1 VVKTVPVLIAGGGPV
16 GLSLAYDLASRGI
29 GCMLVERN
37 ASTTRHPKMDITNS
51 RSMELF
57 RSVGL
62 ADRLRAVA
70 VPEEHPFDVSWV
82 TSMVGYE
89 LHRFR
94 YPSVS
99 ESRVRT
105 RDQNDGTQPL
115 EPPMRVSQV
124 EIEPVLKHALEEQP
138 LAEVRFGV
146 ALGEFT
152 QDAESVTATLC
163 NMQSGCTEVVRCLF
177 LVGCDGGGSTVRK
190 GLEIGLQGQLQVM
203 QRYLTHFRSDA
214 RDLLQ
219 RWGISWH
226 YQSNLGT
233 LVAQDDVDTWTLHSR
248 FATDTAAGAVDP
260 RRLVEDFVGA
270 RITFELL
277 VANPWTPHLVVAES
291 YARGRVFLAGDAA
304 HQYIPTG
311 GYGMNTGVGDAFDL
325 SWKLAGTLKGFG
337 GPRLLSSYEAERRPV
352 GLRNCAA
359 SELHNRVR
367 RQIGSRYTPLV
378 HDPSDAGALARA
390 ELATF
395 IAQAGNAENESAG
408 IELGYQYTDS
418 PVVWNEPGPETPDD
432 GLYYQPSTRPGS
444 RLPSTFLSDGTPLYD
459 RLGRWF
465 TLLSFDGRR
474 SQTLLRSARARG
486 MPLRYVTV
494 VAPDLREIYGTGS
507 LLVRPDQ
514 HIAWRGVAP
523 DDASQADT
531 IVGRALGYS

>member
-1 VVKTVPVLIAGGGPV
+1 VVKTVPVLIAGGAPV
-16 GLSLAYDLASRGI
+16 GLTLAHDLASRGI
-29 GCMLVERN
+29 ACMLVERN
-37 ASTTRHPKMDITNS
+37 ATTTRHPKMDITNS

-62 ADRLRAVA
+62 AARLRAVA
-70 VPEEHPFDVSWV
+70 VPEDHSFDVSWV
-82 TSMVGYE
+82 TSMAGYE

-94 YPSVS
+94 YPSVT
-99 ESRVRT
+99 ESRVRS
-105 RDQNDGTQPL
+105 RDRNDGMQPL

-124 EIEPVLKHALEEQP
+124 EIEPVLKHALEEQT
-138 LAEVRFGV
+138 LAQVRFGV
-146 ALGEFT
+146 APGDFT

-219 RWGISWH
+219 CWGMTWH

-270 RITFELL
+270 PIPFELL

-311 GYGMNTGVGDAFDL
+311 GYGMNTGVEDAFDL
-325 SWKLAGTLKGFG
+325 GWKLAASLKGFG
-337 GPRLLSSYEAERRPV
+337 GPRLLASYEAERRPV
-352 GLRNCAA
+352 GLRNCAT

-367 RQIGSRYTPLV
+367 RQIGLRYSPLSTTV
-378 HDPSDAGALARA
+378 RMPAPWRA
-390 ELATF
+390 PNWPTSSPRLATRKTR
-395 IAQAGNAENESAG
+395 A
-408 IELGYQYTDS
+408 
-418 PVVWNEPGPETPDD
+418 PE
-432 GLYYQPSTRPGS
+432 
-444 RLPSTFLSDGTPLYD
+444 
-459 RLGRWF
+459 
-465 TLLSFDGRR
+465 
-474 SQTLLRSARARG
+474 
-486 MPLRYVTV
+486 
-494 VAPDLREIYGTGS
+494 
-507 LLVRPDQ
+507 
-514 HIAWRGVAP
+514 
-523 DDASQADT
+523 
-531 IVGRALGYS
+531 